1 MLLEK
6 IELKPNKILVQPTPE
21 ASSSF
26 STERKR
32 YDRKS
37 VGVIKGIGLGVSP
50 SETNIGDKIIYN
62 DTNSIDFELEGDGYS
77 IIGPED
83 IVAYIKEDK

>member
-1 MLLEK
+1 MR
-6 IELKPNKILVQPTPE
+6 IELKPNKILLQPTPE

-37 VGVIKGIGLGVSP
+37 IGIVKGVSNYI
-50 SETNIGDKIIYN
+50 SNLKEGDKVVFN
-62 DTNSIDFELEGDGYS
+62 DTNSIDFELEGEGYS